1 MTFGDFP
8 SILARQ
14 DKPFPSCANQKE
26 PAGDM
31 VILFQSKAD
40 DPEKWRQ
47 AFAAALPEADL
58 RIGADSVSDVREVD
72 YAVAWKPP
80 KGLLKQYPNLK
91 AILSLGAGV
100 DHLASD
106 PDLPTDVPVVRLIDP
121 GLTWGMTEYVLWA
134 VLGHHRR
141 TREYR
146 QLQAEH
152 RWERLEVPLGPSRR
166 VGVMGLGELGADA
179 ARALA
184 AMRFEVAGW
193 SNRRKEIDGIESFAG
208 QDELGKFLART
219 EVLVNLLPLT
229 EQTTGLLN
237 RHTLGAL
244 PKGAC
249 LVNVARGGHLVEAD
263 LLELLGTGQ
272 IAEATLDVFAEEPLP
287 ASHPF
292 WDHPRITI
300 TPHEAAVTPPE
311 TAAATIAENIRKME
325 RGAAPSPIVDFSKG
339 Y

>member
-1 MTFGDFP
+1 
-8 SILARQ
+8 
-14 DKPFPSCANQKE
+14 
-26 PAGDM
+26 M
-31 VILFQSKAD
+31 VILFQSKTD
-40 DPEKWRQ
+40 DPEKWRR
-47 AFAAALPEADL
+47 AFADALPEAEL
-58 RIGADSVSDVREVD
+58 RIGAESVAEPAEVD

-80 KGLLKQYPNLK
+80 QGLLKRYPNLK

-106 PDLPTDVPVVRLIDP
+106 PDLPTNVPVVRLVDS
-121 GLTWGMTEYVLWA
+121 GLTWGMSEYVVWA

-152 RWERLEVPLGPSRR
+152 RWARLEVPLGPARR

-179 ARALA
+179 ARALKA
-184 AMRFEVAGW
+184 LRFEVAGW
-193 SNRRKEIDGIESFAG
+193 SNRRKQIDGVESFAG
-208 QDELGKFLART
+208 RDEFGHFLVRT
-219 EVLVNLLPLT
+219 EILVNLLPLT
-229 EQTTGLLN
+229 EQTLGILN

-249 LVNVARGGHLVEAD
+249 LVNAARGRHLVEED

-272 IAEATLDVFAEEPLP
+272 IAEATLDVFREEPLP
-287 ASHPF
+287 AGHPF
-292 WDHPRITI
+292 WDHPRITV
-300 TPHEAAVTPPE
+300 TPHEAAITPAE

-325 RGAAPSPIVDFSKG
+325 RGEAPSPVVDFSKG

>member
-1 MTFGDFP
+1 
-8 SILARQ
+8 
-14 DKPFPSCANQKE
+14 
-26 PAGDM
+26 M
-31 VILFQSKAD
+31 VILFQSKTD
-40 DPEKWRQ
+40 DPEKWLR
-47 AFAAALPEADL
+47 AFADALPQAEL
-58 RIGADSVSDVREVD
+58 RIGAESVQDPAEVD

-80 KGLLKQYPNLK
+80 QGLLKRYPNLK

-106 PDLPTDVPVVRLIDP
+106 PELPTHVPVVRLVDP
-121 GLTWGMTEYVLWA
+121 GLTWGMTEYVVWA

-152 RWERLEVPLGPSRR
+152 RWERLDVPLAPSRR

-179 ARALA
+179 ARALT

-193 SNRRKEIDGIESFAG
+193 SNRRKEIDGVESFAG
-208 QDELGKFLART
+208 TDEFSRFLARS
-219 EVLVNLLPLT
+219 EILVSLLPLT
-229 EQTTGLLN
+229 QATTGILN
-237 RHTLGAL
+237 RHTLGEL

-249 LVNVARGGHLVEAD
+249 LVNAARGGHLVEED

-272 IAEATLDVFAEEPLP
+272 IAEATLDVFREEPLP
-287 ASHPF
+287 AGHPF
-292 WDHPRITI
+292 WDHPRITV
-300 TPHEAAVTPPE
+300 TPHEAAITPAE
-311 TAAATIAENIRKME
+311 SAAATIAENIRKIE
-325 RGAAPSPIVDFSKG
+325 RGEPPSPVVDFSKG

>member
-1 MTFGDFP
+1 MDGD
-8 SILARQ
+8 
-14 DKPFPSCANQKE
+14 DT
-26 PAGDM
+26 M
-31 VILFQSKAD
+31 VILFQSKTD
-40 DPEKWRQ
+40 DPEKWRR
-47 AFAAALPEADL
+47 AFADVLPEAEL
-58 RIGADSVSDVREVD
+58 RIGAECVQDPAEVD

-80 KGLLKQYPNLK
+80 QGLLKQYPNLK

-106 PDLPTDVPVVRLIDP
+106 PELPTHVPVVRLVDP
-121 GLTWGMTEYVLWA
+121 GLTWGMTEYVVWA

-179 ARALA
+179 ARALK

-193 SNRRKEIDGIESFAG
+193 SNRRKQIDRVESFAG
-208 QDELGKFLART
+208 QEEFGHFLART
-219 EVLVNLLPLT
+219 EILVNLLPLT
-229 EQTTGLLN
+229 PETTGIMN
-237 RHTLGAL
+237 RETLGQL
-244 PKGAC
+244 PQGAC
-249 LVNVARGGHLVEAD
+249 LVNAARGGHLVEED

-272 IAEATLDVFAEEPLP
+272 IAEATLDVFREEPLP
-287 ASHPF
+287 AGHPF
-292 WDHPRITI
+292 WDHPRITV
-300 TPHEAAVTPPE
+300 TPHEAAITPAE
-311 TAAATIAENIRKME
+311 TAAETIAENIRKIE
-325 RGAAPSPIVDFSKG
+325 RGEAPSPVVDFTLG